1 MKKIEITCYEQ
12 RGSSVE
18 YILKKYKVPYHIDLA
33 MYDNSK
39 LLRYTIISLDDI
51 SSAIVNELNKLVDTR
66 QKEVLITSQT
76 IDATLSEYLTNLGEE
91 EKAKHKVVKKKKL
104 TEEFHALIEPS
115 VEFNKNLLFMIVI
128 AATVATVGLFAN
140 NASLVIG
147 AMLISPLLGPIT
159 AFSFNVVVGKPEK
172 ASKATVSGLILLAAV
187 IATGAILTAI
197 ALQFTDLPLTNEILS
212 RTEISPVYLV
222 VAIALGFA
230 GGIAMTTDIPGILVG
245 VAIAAAL
252 VPPATVAGI
261 GIALLDFDIFFSA
274 LTLTAA
280 NVIGLLLGTMGVF
293 FLKGITPRR
302 IYEKEKAQRYI
313 VITIIIFIGLSVLLG
328 FLLIRPS
335 SGVL

>member
-12 RGSSVE
+12 RQSSVE

-33 MYDNSK
+33 MHDNAK
-39 LLRYTIISLDDI
+39 LLRFTIISLDDI

-91 EKAKHKVVKKKKL
+91 EKAKHKKVTKKKL
-104 TEEFHALIEPS
+104 TEEFTALIEPS

-172 ASKATVSGLILLAAV
+172 ASKATISGLILLAAV

-230 GGIAMTTDIPGILVG
+230 GGIAMTTNIPGILVG

-261 GIALLDFDIFFSA
+261 GIAMLDFEIFSSA

-280 NVIGLLLGTMGVF
+280 NVIGLLLGTMAVF
-293 FLKGITPRR
+293 FMKGITPRR
-302 IYEKEKAQRYI
+302 IYEKEQARRYM

-328 FLLIRPS
+328 FLLFKP
-335 SGVL
+335 